1 MQFDLFSTRHETFI
15 SVSTTALLLAL
26 ALPTIVFVQ
35 RELARSLRGHLLR
48 CRPVVSGAAGALT
61 GLFIVGLYAEAIKAS
76 PATCIVRVVRN
87 GTIVGEVQPGY
98 WWAPVE

>member
-1 MQFDLFSTRHETFI
+1 MHETFI

-35 RELARSLRGHLLR
+35 RELARSLRGYLLR
-48 CRPVVSGAAGALT
+48 YRPVVSGAAGALT

-76 PATCIVRVVRN
+76 PTTCIVRVVRN